1 MMNYKNVSVVNV
13 TKSTDIFLL
22 TPIHSKVR
30 GKHGHEVQTCSH
42 IYKNVYV
49 IFHVDF
55 PSS

>member
-30 GKHGHEVQTCSH
+30 GKHDHGVQTCSH